1 MVYDV
6 EYEISA
12 QIFVLF
18 IFVYSCIN
26 YPMKNRKNMLFRIMS
41 IILILTQS
49 FDILSAYIISYN
61 DIFPRISNI
70 LVNTA
75 YFSFGTMLC
84 YLLGAYIDYHIIPE
98 NGTKP
103 FLKTKL
109 VLLII
114 EEIAIIANIFGGFFF
129 YITEDNIYTHGEYFY
144 VMHFVSIL
152 FIVMAGISMFLNIK
166 ILGKEQILYGTIIIS
181 LYVLPIILQVL
192 FFQNTLIIMFGA
204 SLIMLVTLF
213 SLETPD
219 YVKLQT
225 TLEELEVTK
234 SELEKLN
241 IKNDKLAHFDQMSEL
256 LNRTAYEEK
265 ISDLKTNME
274 KIREENMIIIFMA
287 DLNFLKYLND
297 NFGHNTGDEAIKNVA
312 LIIKESFSD
321 KENCYRIGG
330 DEFCVISIGNDPTGF
345 ETMYHRFIDKVA
357 EKSKTVNYPFSV
369 ASAYYVVQDES
380 INEAMQIVDNMMY
393 EDKKEIKKQYPHFA
407 RA

>member
-98 NGTKP
+98 NGKKP

>member
-75 YFSFGTMLC
+75 YFFFGTMLC

-98 NGTKP
+98 NGKKP

-345 ETMYHRFIDKVA
+345 ETMYQQFTDKVA

>member
-1 MVYDV
+1 MIYDV

-18 IFVYSCIN
+18 IFVYSCIE
-26 YPMKNRKNMLFRIMS
+26 YPMRNRKNMLFRIMS
-41 IILILTQS
+41 IILIFTQS
-49 FDILSAYIISYN
+49 FDILSAYVISYH

-75 YFSFGTMLC
+75 YFSFGTILC

-98 NGTKP
+98 NGKKL
-103 FLKTKL
+103 FVKTKL
-109 VLLII
+109 IILII
-114 EEIAIIANIFGGFFF
+114 EEIAIVANIFFGFFF
-129 YITEDNIYTHGEYFY
+129 YITEDNIYTHGPCFY

-152 FIVMAGISMFLNIK
+152 FIVMAGISMIINKK
-166 ILGKEQILYGTIIIS
+166 ILGKAQILYGTIIIT

-192 FFQNTLIIMFGA
+192 FFKNVLIIMFGA

-225 TLEELEVTK
+225 TLEELETTR

-241 IKNDKLAHFDQMSEL
+241 KKYYDLAHFDQMSEL
-256 LNRTAYEEK
+256 LNRTAYEEF
-265 ISDLKTNME
+265 IADLKTNTS
-274 KIREENMIIIFMA
+274 KIIILMA

-312 LIIKESFSD
+312 LIMKESFSD

-330 DEFCVISIGNDPTGF
+330 DEFCVISIGNDQTEF
-345 ETMYHRFIDKVA
+345 ETMYQKFTEKIA
-357 EKSKTVNYPFSV
+357 EKNNEVNYPFSV
-369 ASAYYVVQDES
+369 ASAYYIVQDEN
-380 INEAMQIVDNMMY
+380 IDDAMQIVDNMMY
-393 EDKKEIKKQYPHFA
+393 DNKKEIKKNYPHLA

>member
-98 NGTKP
+98 NGKKP

-345 ETMYHRFIDKVA
+345 ETMYQQFTDKVA